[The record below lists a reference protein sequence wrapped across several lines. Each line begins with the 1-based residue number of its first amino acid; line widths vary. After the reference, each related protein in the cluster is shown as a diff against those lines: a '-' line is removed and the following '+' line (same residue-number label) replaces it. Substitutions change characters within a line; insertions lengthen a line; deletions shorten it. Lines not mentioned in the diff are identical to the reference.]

1 MASNEDSALD
11 NTQLHVPKDFSSA
24 SNNTILTK
32 DNAGLL
38 SWQDDRLRTTHFVRV
53 GGFMSKSATSE
64 FAPSYASGTQHSFD
78 TVVSFS
84 SGTTLSD
91 AQEAVAHSQLYC
103 TRDGYVNAFQGV
115 IAINSTR
122 SVEIRLYKGTP
133 VDESSAGFT
142 LTELGDTVTETGE
155 GNTTPNLFGT
165 GSLGASSSFSAGDVL
180 IVTLKPTVAA
190 ATTVRFNSTIEVVY
204 TA

>member
-1 MASNEDSALD
+1 MASNEHSALD

-64 FAPSYASGTQHSFD
+64 FAPTYASGTQHSFD

-91 AQEAVAHSQLYC
+91 AQEAVAHAQLYC

-115 IAINSTR
+115 MAITSGR

-165 GSLGASSSFSAGDVL
+165 GSLGASSSFSAGDIL
-180 IVTLKPTVAA
+180 IVTLKPTAA
-190 ATTVRFNSTIEVVY
+190 SSTVVRFNSTIEVVY